1 MSRSGDSAAGSTL
14 AKRSARA
21 ASPVFLAVTAA
32 VAVGCASHVVRP
44 APAPPVHGT
53 SPVLP
58 QPARPAGGATE
69 PRVGPTA
76 TESVGAGSELQTAG
90 GAQGGEPR
98 STAREPRAQGRIADL
113 LAAKARRT
121 SAQRKVGSQLLERA
135 AAEAL
140 RRSGQPLPRDGEPS
154 TEPLREQ
161 EEAEDGRVLVDI
173 RADVSPAVLA
183 RIREL
188 GGAVVTS
195 VPGYRAIRALLPL
208 SSVERLAAL
217 DAVRTIR
224 TAEEAV
230 TRKDTSEGDVAHR
243 ASQARRTHGVDG
255 TGIGIGVLSDGVRT
269 LADRQASGDVPADV
283 TVLPGQEGGGDEGT
297 AILEIVHDLAP
308 GAELYFATALGGQAQ
323 FAANIE
329 ALCEAGADVIVDDVG
344 YFAEATLQDN
354 VITQGID
361 AATAGGCFYFS
372 AAGRRRRCRRRPTT
386 AARIRHGTST

>member
-1 MSRSGDSAAGSTL
+1 MAFLRGAACPFASHGAVLFRATGGGGGVSRSGDSAAGSTL

-21 ASPVFLAVTAA
+21 ASPALLAVTAA

-53 SPVLP
+53 SPALP
-58 QPARPAGGATE
+58 QPARLAGGATQ
-69 PRVGPTA
+69 PRVAPTA
-76 TESVGAGSELQTAG
+76 TESVGAGSERQTAE

-140 RRSGQPLPRDGEPS
+140 RRSGQPLPRDAEPS

-161 EEAEDGRVLVDI
+161 EQAEDGRVLVDI

-208 SSVERLAAL
+208 PSVERLAAL

-224 TAEEAV
+224 TADEAV
-230 TRKDTSEGDVAHR
+230 TRKDDTSEGDAAHR
-243 ASQARRTHGVDG
+243 ARQARRTHGVDG
-255 TGIGIGVLSDGVRT
+255 TGVGIGVLSDGVRT

-283 TVLPGQEGGGDEGT
+283 TVLPGQEGAGDEGM

-308 GAELYFATALGGQAQ
+308 GAELYFATAFGGQAQ

-344 YFAEATLQDN
+344 YLVEAHL
-354 VITQGID
+354 
-361 AATAGGCFYFS
+361 
-372 AAGRRRRCRRRPTT
+372 
-386 AARIRHGTST
+386 